1 MRQKYFQPQRGCI
14 LPAANRCNPFRVDDS
29 SDRFPRVIAPLQPWA
44 EGWNPFRILPIP
56 PLAEQRA
63 LVAELETERAL
74 VEANQELRQVASR
87 LVVRFAQRLQ
97 TKLAKIWGAPPAE
110 PA

>member
-14 LPAANRCNPFRVDDS
+14 TVAPNRCNPFRVDDS
-29 SDRFPRVIAPLQPWA
+29 SDRIPKVVASLQPWA
-44 EGWNPFRILPIP
+44 ECWNPFRILPIP

-74 VEANQELRQVASR
+74 VEANRELAA
-87 LVVRFAQRLQ
+87 RFEQKLQ
-97 TKLAKIWGAPPAE
+97 TKLSEIWGAG
-110 PA
+110 